1 MRKRPS
7 QHFHLYVE
15 RLSFFFFFFSSF
27 SVLIYCF
34 LFPPALKSL
43 KTLIKA
49 EIRSQVNANI
59 SKKKKSKKANTK
71 TIIRYD
77 VVWRKSARREEG
89 GHKTS
94 FLLRVFRAHD
104 RKRLESTCQPVFRAF
119 AASRLDRGVSCMR
132 VFYHVTCAGVLYYH
146 TSCKSADLNKK
157 KKISARKPRTTHTH

>member
-1 MRKRPS
+1 MYTRK
-7 QHFHLYVE
+7 
-15 RLSFFFFFFSSF
+15 
-27 SVLIYCF
+27 I
-34 LFPPALKSL
+34 
-43 KTLIKA
+43 
-49 EIRSQVNANI
+49 
-59 SKKKKSKKANTK
+59 KKKKDEGFNR

-77 VVWRKSARREEG
+77 VVWRKPARREDG
-89 GHKTS
+89 RHKTS

-157 KKISARKPRTTHTH
+157 KDICT